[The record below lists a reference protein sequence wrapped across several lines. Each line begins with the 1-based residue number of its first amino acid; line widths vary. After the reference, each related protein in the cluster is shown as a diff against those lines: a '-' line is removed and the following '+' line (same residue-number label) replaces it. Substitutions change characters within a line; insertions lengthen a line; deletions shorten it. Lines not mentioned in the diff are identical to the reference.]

1 MKKPALS
8 TSLVSLAAVHRSVL
22 DNQLR
27 QIGLRRGQEALLIA
41 IAQEDNED
49 GCSQKAIVQT
59 LGLDHSTVVTSVSRL
74 EKSGLITV
82 RKSQADKRVRLL
94 SLTPEGATKAQQA
107 MAILTAIETA
117 VTQGLSDADIA
128 EFSRLAKHI
137 QNNLNHVNL

>member
-22 DNQLR
+22 DKQLR

-49 GCSQKAIVQT
+49 GCSPIVQT

-82 RKSQADKRVRLL
+82 RKSQADKRFRLL
-94 SLTPEGATKAQQA
+94 SLTPAGATKAQQA